1 MTSRS
6 FKVDIPANR
15 KPENQNLLTPEPT
28 EEDKRVALNKSPI
41 FMNVCEAQTK
51 FHRNNKK
58 KCSKYKFEYGNTAFG
73 NGSIDLIR
81 TKPSKKTESK
91 QIQEN
96 SVVAGAEQFEIATLL
111 FILLSCH
118 IIFPHWITGA
128 SILILTFV
136 TFLVLV
142 LKCTAKGRHH
152 LVTPWFALG
161 SAFNILTYAA
171 TVAYVIATWVA
182 TFDDGNPELKKLV
195 IWFLPIFAI
204 ISTWLN
210 LLYALR
216 KSPFGIYVLMLTRIL
231 RSFAHI
237 AVIWIP
243 TLITFSFVFLLV
255 MRGSGVAPWPP
266 LSSNSTDFHNATFEV
281 LQAIAKTSTMM
292 LGEVDAN
299 DILETQK
306 WIPSILVLVFEVITV
321 ILLMNLMVSLAVG
334 DVNDLKKEAED
345 TILKIKLNY
354 VIEALQLREEICFLK
369 PISSKNGLV
378 IHDNGEYVFREV
390 IFGKINS
397 EKNNSEETKSA
408 EPISEEPNPEE
419 PDSEEPNSKNP
430 NSKETPFDEMH
441 EEVKDN
447 WWVIYSKWLIGLD
460 MAAYLKNAPPALQQ
474 A

>member
-15 KPENQNLLTPEPT
+15 KPENQPLLTPEPT
-28 EEDKRVALNKSPI
+28 EEDKRVAQNKSPI

-51 FHRNNKK
+51 FLRDNVK

-73 NGSIDLIR
+73 SGSIDLKR
-81 TKPSKKTESK
+81 TKKSKKENPSKYKKILSW
-91 QIQEN
+91 QELN
-96 SVVAGAEQFEIATLL
+96 NLRVDQEWDTIRHPFVLHFINQKLLDCAGFYTAHIIVATLL

-182 TFDDGNPELKKLV
+182 TFDDGNPELK
-195 IWFLPIFAI
+195 
-204 ISTWLN
+204 
-210 LLYALR
+210 
-216 KSPFGIYVLMLTRIL
+216 
-231 RSFAHI
+231 I

-369 PISSKNGLV
+369 PVTSKNGLV

-390 IFGKINS
+390 VFGKIQS
-397 EKNNSEETKSA
+397 E
-408 EPISEEPNPEE
+408 EPISEE
-419 PDSEEPNSKNP
+419 PDSEEPNSEEPNPEEP
-430 NSKETPFDEMH
+430 NSKKTNIEETSFEDMH

-447 WWVIYSKWLIGLD
+447 WWMIYSKWLIGLD
-460 MAAYLKNAPPALQQ
+460 MAAYLKNAPLALQQ
-474 A
+474 V